1 MTVSLADMIA
11 VAKSEK
17 NFLKNFEQALATE
30 PALLP
35 EHRVIL
41 GACYKNPDLAVSVK
55 AETPELVV
63 QTWLKRYRS
72 AFEKR
77 ISQRCSNPPG
87 TVADPMV
94 EVIIG
99 ARLSALSADQLT
111 QIKFAHRLSMSA
123 ENILGLLLEE
133 YLAEILREY
142 GWHCCWGEVIRHVD
156 FCHESGA
163 LLQVKNR
170 SNSENSSS
178 LRVRLNQPIEKWH
191 RVDANTGLYQWSKLN
206 EQCKVARFSE
216 DGFIDFVQRILSQNP
231 RALAIED
238 GNVWHSPNPR
248 N

>member
-1 MTVSLADMIA
+1 MTVSLTDMIA
-11 VAKSEK
+11 AAKSEK
-17 NFLKNFEQALATE
+17 GFIKTFEQALATRQ
-30 PALLP
+30 ALLP

-41 GACYKNPDLAVSVK
+41 AACYRNPDLATSLK
-55 AETPELVV
+55 AETPELIV
-63 QTWLKRYRS
+63 QAWLKKYQS
-72 AFEKR
+72 AYEKR

-99 ARLSALSADQLT
+99 ARLSELSPDQLT

-191 RVDANTGLYQWSKLN
+191 RVDANTGRYRWSKLN
-206 EQCKVARFSE
+206 EQCKIDRFSE
-216 DGFIDFVQRILSQNP
+216 DGFIDFVHQVLSQNP
-231 RALAIED
+231 GALVIED
-238 GNVWHSPNPR
+238 GNVWHSPHLR